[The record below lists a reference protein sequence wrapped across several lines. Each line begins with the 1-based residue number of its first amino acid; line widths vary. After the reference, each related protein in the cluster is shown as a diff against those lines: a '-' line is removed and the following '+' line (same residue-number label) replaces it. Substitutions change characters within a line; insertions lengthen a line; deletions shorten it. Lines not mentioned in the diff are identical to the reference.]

1 MHKFIDK
8 IKSFEEKPFVI
19 NNFVDE
25 DEIKIF
31 QSLYDKLPIEINNTR
46 QKIIKKKWAEDFY
59 IDLQKKYIEKL
70 SSFLKD
76 FKMDNPETK
85 DSKKSLGLFQESFLP
100 VSLHVDAGFDFEKII
115 GLQNTLNF
123 IMEKILIKKYI
134 KNIYLMKK

>member
-46 QKIIKKKWAEDFY
+46 QKIIK
-59 IDLQKKYIEKL
+59 
-70 SSFLKD
+70 
-76 FKMDNPETK
+76 N
-85 DSKKSLGLFQESFLP
+85 GL
-100 VSLHVDAGFDFEKII
+100 
-115 GLQNTLNF
+115 
-123 IMEKILIKKYI
+123 KILLLIC
-134 KNIYLMKK
+134 KNILKN